1 MTREEKF
8 AIVEELTEKL
18 SNTPNFYIT
27 DAAGMTVAQTNDFRR
42 LCFQKGVEY
51 RVVKNSLIKKALVGL
66 GKGDFSSFDGTVLK
80 GFSGIMFSPENP
92 KLPAEILKEFRKKSD
107 KKETPKPQLKG
118 ASIEFDLFIGDNQLD
133 TLANLKSKADLI
145 GDVIGLLQS
154 PANNVIGALQSG
166 GNILHGVL
174 KTLEEKGQ

>member
-27 DAAGMTVAQTNDFRR
+27 DAAGMTVVEINQFRR
-42 LCFQKGVEY
+42 MCFQKGVEY
-51 RVVKNSLIKKALVGL
+51 RVVKNSLIKKALQGI
-66 GKGDFSSFDGTVLK
+66 GKGDFTPFEDKVLK

-92 KLPAEILKEFRKKSD
+92 KLPAEILKEFRKQSG
-107 KKETPKPQLKG
+107 KKDNPKPLLKG
-118 ASIEFDLFIGDNQLD
+118 ASIDFDLFIGDDQLE

-145 GDVIGLLQS
+145 GEIIGLLQS
-154 PANNVIGALQSG
+154 PVHSIIGALQSG

-174 KTLEEKGQ
+174 KTLEEKGK